1 MLKWKEYLMRTDTLP
16 DTRVHLLTYTS
27 DKYSDEKV
35 LRRNVFSVY
44 DIHSRVGWGHL
55 TRAGSWGSDRM
66 FIVTNNELITIYY
79 ASLDPNF
86 TSAKN

>member
-1 MLKWKEYLMRTDTLP
+1 MVVERRWINRDVSSRMRKWKEYLMRTDTLP

-44 DIHSRVGWGHL
+44 DIHSRVG
-55 TRAGSWGSDRM
+55 
-66 FIVTNNELITIYY
+66 
-79 ASLDPNF
+79 
-86 TSAKN
+86 